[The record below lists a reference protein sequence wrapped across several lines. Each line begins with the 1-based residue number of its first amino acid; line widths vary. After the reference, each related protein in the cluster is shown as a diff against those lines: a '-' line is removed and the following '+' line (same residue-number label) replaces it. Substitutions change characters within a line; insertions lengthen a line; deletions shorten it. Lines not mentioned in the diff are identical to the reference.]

1 MRFASISDR
10 LAGLGAAKW
19 EVHYE
24 GQQRARAGQPV
35 IMLSIGEPDLPPP
48 ARVLDR
54 VVQSM
59 YAGRTRYAHGQ
70 GEPVAR
76 EAVARHLAERSGMA
90 VSPEQV
96 LYCAG
101 TQNGLYT
108 CLMTVVEAGDEVI
121 VPDPYYATYEGL
133 VAASGATFVPVQTSP
148 EAGFHLTPEAL
159 EAAITPRT
167 RVLLLNTPSN
177 PTGAVLS

>member
-59 YAGRTRYAHGQ
+59 YAGRTRYAHGL

-90 VSPEQV
+90 V
-96 LYCAG
+96 
-101 TQNGLYT
+101 
-108 CLMTVVEAGDEVI
+108 
-121 VPDPYYATYEGL
+121 
-133 VAASGATFVPVQTSP
+133 
-148 EAGFHLTPEAL
+148 
-159 EAAITPRT
+159 
-167 RVLLLNTPSN
+167 
-177 PTGAVLS
+177 